1 MKRFAMKNSLY
12 ANIKIDIPLSLIQRA
27 NSLIMRMYREE
38 IVNIANQSQTLVSGT
53 EINKIYSHINKEK

>member
-1 MKRFAMKNSLY
+1 MKNSLY

-27 NSLIMRMYREE
+27 NSLIMRMNREE

-53 EINKIYSHINKEK
+53 EINKIYSYINKEK